1 MATRQMNP
9 MNRMVR
15 HLRRAVLLKDQRGL
29 SDGRLLEAFISAG
42 DEAAFEILV
51 KRHGPMVL
59 GVCNRII
66 GNVHDA
72 EDAFQAVFLV
82 LARKAGTIVPREHV
96 GNWLYG
102 VAYRTAL
109 HARAKLGR
117 RRAHEIQVND
127 MPHPMVAPDLDL
139 HELHRTLDLELNK
152 LPDKYRVPI
161 VLCDLEARSRKE
173 VAGQLRIAEG
183 TLSSR
188 LATGR
193 QRLARRLAR
202 HGLTLA
208 GGALATTLVQQV
220 AAAGMS
226 SSLVATTVK
235 VAALAA
241 AGESAAGLL
250 SAHVLALSQGV
261 LKTML
266 LQKFK
271 MISLIVLAALVGG
284 VGVGVVGVPGRI
296 SGPAVQAAQPAASGQ
311 TQNTRPDNPE
321 AIDGGLLLDPKI
333 QEELHLSKSQV
344 ERLKA
349 VSREADA
356 KNGGKKKEI
365 EEIQKRIAALQQ
377 QIAQIQKSIEG
388 EHTQV
393 AKVQTSIYVDRT
405 QAVSTAAPGILSD
418 RAVKRVREIQRQNR
432 GLAQLLQ
439 DPKVQR
445 MLKIND
451 EQWRKIEDILKKQPT
466 CANAVWLDAG
476 NAVNPGNLAVF
487 QSLGVGL
494 WENNLNLNQVRSWEN
509 LYRNENKVN
518 LNARLPAAQIAF
530 SPDGKTLAYAPFT
543 YPQNAAF
550 GLAAATYATYDTVF
564 LDNTPRQLL
573 EVLSDSQKKT
583 LLEWLG
589 APYQS
594 QPWQE
599 AWEKHVK
606 NRK

>member
-1 MATRQMNP
+1 
-9 MNRMVR
+9 
-15 HLRRAVLLKDQRGL
+15 
-29 SDGRLLEAFISAG
+29 
-42 DEAAFEILV
+42 
-51 KRHGPMVL
+51 
-59 GVCNRII
+59 
-66 GNVHDA
+66 
-72 EDAFQAVFLV
+72 VFLV

-117 RRAHEIQVND
+117 RRAHEMQVND
-127 MPHPMVAPDLDL
+127 MPHPTVAPDLDL
-139 HELHRTLDLELNK
+139 HELHQTLDLELNK

-202 HGLTLA
+202 HGLTLG

-220 AAAGMS
+220 ASAGMS

-235 VAALAA
+235 AAALAA

-284 VGVGVVGVPGRI
+284 VGVGVIGVSGRI
-296 SGPAVQAAQPAASGQ
+296 GGPAVQAAQAAVSGQ
-311 TQNTRPDNPE
+311 AQNTRPDDPE
-321 AIDGGLLLDPKI
+321 PIDGGLLLDRKV
-333 QEELHLSKSQV
+333 QEELRLSKSQI
-344 ERLKA
+344 ERLSA

-377 QIAQIQKSIEG
+377 QIAQIQKSMDG
-388 EHTQV
+388 EHAQV
-393 AKVQTSIYVDRT
+393 AKVQKSIDVDRT
-405 QAVSTAAPGILSD
+405 QAVGTAAPGILSA
-418 RAVKRVREIQRQNR
+418 RAVQRVREIQRQNR

-451 EQWRKIEDILKKQPT
+451 EQWRKIEDILKKQS
-466 CANAVWLDAG
+466 ANSIAVWLDANNLVETG
-476 NAVNPGNLAVF
+476 NAVTF
-487 QSLGVGL
+487 QA
-494 WENNLNLNQVRSWEN
+494 LNQVKLWD
-509 LYRNENKVN
+509 
-518 LNARLPAAQIAF
+518 LNARLPATQLAF
-530 SPDGKTLAYAPFT
+530 SPDGKTLAFAAQPLWA
-543 YPQNAAF
+543 AAF
-550 GLAAATYATYDTVF
+550 VD
-564 LDNTPRQLL
+564 DTPRRLL
-573 EVLSDSQKKT
+573 DILTDSQEKT
-583 LLEWLG
+583 LLDWLG

-599 AWEKHVK
+599 AWDKHVK
-606 NRK
+606 SRK